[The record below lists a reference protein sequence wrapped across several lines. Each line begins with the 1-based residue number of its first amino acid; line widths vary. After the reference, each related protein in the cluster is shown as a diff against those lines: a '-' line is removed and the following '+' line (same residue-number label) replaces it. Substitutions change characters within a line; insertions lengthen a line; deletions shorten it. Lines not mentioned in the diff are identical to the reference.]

1 MSFEAKIKL
10 NCLTWHVYLEGN
22 LSENGSRP
30 GYRILSWNGGGGGGG
45 MVVSKKES
53 SRPISSS
60 LQLSQFGLSPPFD
73 F

>member
-1 MSFEAKIKL
+1 MEAGPDI
-10 NCLTWHVYLEGN
+10 
-22 LSENGSRP
+22 
-30 GYRILSWNGGGGGGG
+30 GYYHGMGGG